1 MTWRGTNDPMV
12 HHGPPDLYGDRAV
25 IFKGSLVFVAQE
37 DSKRMPHLANYSD
50 DPHMC
55 GRLMFHP
62 LQVGRE
68 YSLGFNQKVSG
79 LNIGQDFGLLW
90 ALGLLPVDWAFLSNF
105 DSCPW
110 LTLESLGSQCF
121 LINY

>member
-1 MTWRGTNDPMV
+1 
-12 HHGPPDLYGDRAV
+12 
-25 IFKGSLVFVAQE
+25 
-37 DSKRMPHLANYSD
+37 
-50 DPHMC
+50 MC

-79 LNIGQDFGLLW
+79 LKIGQDFGLLW
-90 ALGLLPVDWAFLSNF
+90 ALGLLPVDWAFLSPL

-110 LTLESLGSQCF
+110 LTLQ
-121 LINY
+121 